1 MDIFL
6 LNIINKMP
14 SKLDSLSALLIF
26 ASFFIA
32 IILAVTIKKL
42 YYRIRFNRR
51 VYIFP
56 RINVK
61 GIANIAMV
69 ISIAIAILLLLTFI
83 SAGLLG
89 VLFRAYPG

>member
-1 MDIFL
+1 MPTQLTSIDAVLIFL
-6 LNIINKMP
+6 
-14 SKLDSLSALLIF
+14 
-26 ASFFIA
+26 SFFIA
-32 IILAVTIKKL
+32 VNVAIIIKKL
-42 YYRIRFNRR
+42 YYRFRFNQR

-69 ISIAIAILLLLTFI
+69 ISIAIATLLLLTFI

>member
-1 MDIFL
+1 
-6 LNIINKMP
+6 MP
-14 SKLDSLSALLIF
+14 SQLSSIEALLIF
-26 ASFFIA
+26 LSFFIA
-32 IILAVTIKKL
+32 IIFAITLKKL
-42 YYRIRFNRR
+42 YYRFRFNQR

-83 SAGLLG
+83 SANYGTK
-89 VLFRAYPG
+89 

>member
-1 MDIFL
+1 M
-6 LNIINKMP
+6 LNQ
-14 SKLDSLSALLIF
+14 LDSIDALLIF
-26 ASFFIA
+26 ASFFITV
-32 IILAVTIKKL
+32 IFVITIKKI
-42 YYRIRFNRR
+42 YYRFRFNRR

>member
-1 MDIFL
+1 
-6 LNIINKMP
+6 MP
-14 SKLDSLSALLIF
+14 NQLDSIDALLIF
-26 ASFFIA
+26 ASFFF
-32 IILAVTIKKL
+32 AVTLAIVVKKL
-42 YYRIRFNRR
+42 YYRFRFNQR